1 MMAEGGNKELGDV
14 KENKALKLP
23 WFDATDARSCASSCD
38 LPTIIYRSSVT
49 ANRVVDSD
57 SSRRSGRML
66 AEAAGGG
73 GRGGKRQK
81 QQNVLDI

>member
-23 WFDATDARSCASSCD
+23 WFDATDARSWASSCD

-73 GRGGKRQK
+73 GRDGKRQK
-81 QQNVLDI
+81 QQNVLNI